1 MESQDF
7 NYSVAVMRVR
17 GGLGKNSNEILL
29 SLADRVALRED
40 SREILTSIS
49 PSSNKVLYCFP
60 NRSTVREVLL

>member
-7 NYSVAVMRVR
+7 NYSAAVMRVR
-17 GGLGKNSNEILL
+17 GGLGENSNETLL

-49 PSSNKVLYCFP
+49 PGSNKVLYCFP